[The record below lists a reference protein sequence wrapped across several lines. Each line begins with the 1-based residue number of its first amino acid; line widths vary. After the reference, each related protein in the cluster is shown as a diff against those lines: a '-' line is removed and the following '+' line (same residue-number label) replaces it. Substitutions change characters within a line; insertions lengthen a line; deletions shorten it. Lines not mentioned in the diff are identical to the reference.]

1 MLDTIDTKNTK
12 KRKNDTKTCLTIHRG
27 TQEIGGTCIELQSED
42 TRILLDLGL
51 PLSSMEED
59 SKREDY
65 KLDIKGLYDEGK
77 PDIEAIFITHAH
89 QDHFGLLEF
98 IHPEI
103 PVYLS
108 KTAYDILTKILPLL
122 GQGDYSHLN
131 FKVIEA
137 EKPVKMGN
145 FEVIAYKVDHSIVDA
160 MAFEIKFKDKKILYT
175 GDLRFHGRKSY
186 LSMNLSKIKDVDY
199 LLMEGS
205 TLGRED
211 QSQPTEDEVMLKMA
225 EHFKSDK
232 LTIVSFSVQNL
243 DRFISVYK
251 ACLKAKK
258 TLVIDPYTAYTL
270 ETYKEVGNNIPQADW
285 NNIAVYFVRNS
296 ITEKLA
302 ETNELYKYK
311 GAKISIEEIIANPE
325 KYVIKDNFKITEKLL
340 EHFSI
345 DDLQLIYSLWEGY
358 LQKPS
363 HIDPLKNNLI
373 HCHTS
378 GHANTESLQKFVNQI
393 KPKQLIPIHTE
404 EADKYMTLFNNPVLM
419 LKDGKSYQL

>member
-1 MLDTIDTKNTK
+1 MIDAFDTKNTK
-12 KRKNDTKTCLTIHRG
+12 NTKIADKTCLTIHRG
-27 TQEIGGTCIELQSED
+27 TQEIGGTCIELQSND

-51 PLSSMEED
+51 PLSSMEEACN
-59 SKREDY
+59 KEDY
-65 KLDIKGLYDEGK
+65 KLDIKGLYDEAK
-77 PDIEAIFITHAH
+77 PDIDAIFITHAH

-108 KTAYDILTKILPLL
+108 KTTYDILIKILPLL
-122 GQGDYSHLN
+122 GQSDYSHLN
-131 FKVIEA
+131 FKIIEA
-137 EKPVKMGN
+137 KKPVRIGN
-145 FEVIAYKVDHSIVDA
+145 FEVIAHNVDHSIVDA
-160 MAFEIKFKDKKILYT
+160 MAFEINIEGKKILYT
-175 GDLRFHGRKSY
+175 GDLRFHGRKNY
-186 LSMNLSKIKDVDY
+186 LSKNLAKIKDVDY

-211 QSQPTEDEVMLKMA
+211 QSQPTEDDIMLKMA
-225 EHFKSDK
+225 EQFKSDK

-270 ETYKEVGNNIPQADW
+270 ETYKEVGTNIPQADW

-302 ETNELYKYK
+302 ETNELYRYK
-311 GAKISIEEIIANPE
+311 GAKVSMDEIIASPE

-340 EHFSI
+340 EHFSV

-363 HIDPLKNNLI
+363 LIDPLKCNLI

-378 GHANTESLQKFVNQI
+378 GHANTESLKKFVKQI
-393 KPKQLIPIHTE
+393 KPFLLIPIHTE
-404 EADKYMTLFNNPVLM
+404 DADKYITLFNRPVLM
-419 LKDGKSYQL
+419 LKDRESYYL